1 MPWSPSDAVKYKK
14 GLSPEQAAKWAKI
27 ANGILADCQSA
38 MGNKESGCEGK
49 AIRIAN
55 SKVGGK

>member
-1 MPWSPSDAVKYKK
+1 MPWSPSDAAKHKK
-14 GLSPEQAAKWAKI
+14 GLSPAQAAKWAKI

-38 MGNKESGCEGK
+38 KGSDCEGK